1 MSSLPIKEKI
11 VEELAQLPEEC
22 VREVY
27 QLVQKLK
34 LQHPGKAAF
43 QELQKLLEHA
53 PTWSEAEL
61 KEIKILRRKNSPLR
75 SY

>member
-1 MSSLPIKEKI
+1 MSSLPSKEKI
-11 VEELAQLPEEC
+11 VEELGQLPEEI

-43 QELQKLLEHA
+43 QDLQKLLEHA
-53 PTWSEAEL
+53 PTGGEAEL
-61 KEIKILRRKNSPLR
+61 KEIETLRRKNSPLR